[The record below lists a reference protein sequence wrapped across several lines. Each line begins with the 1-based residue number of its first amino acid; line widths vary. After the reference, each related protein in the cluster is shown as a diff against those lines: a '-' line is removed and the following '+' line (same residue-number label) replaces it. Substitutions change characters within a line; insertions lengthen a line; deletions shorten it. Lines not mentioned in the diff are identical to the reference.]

1 MTPISLQQLSFV
13 TGGAGG
19 AILGGLAKAGG
30 AALQAAPGILNGVA
44 GIVGAARGGGGG
56 GGGAAPEGPP
66 PGGGGGGGGAMAA
79 APGPAGGPA
88 PGPTGSV
95 SADGLTKITNN
106 VSIS

>member
-1 MTPISLQQLSFV
+1 MKPISLQELSNV
-13 TGGAGG
+13 TGGKGG

-44 GIVGAARGGGGG
+44 GIVGAAKSGGGGGG
-56 GGGAAPEGPP
+56 GGGAPPE
-66 PGGGGGGGGAMAA
+66 GGGAPSPAA
-79 APGPAGGPA
+79 MAGGPGPSGPMPA
-88 PGPTGSV
+88 PPTGSV